1 MQCAYFV
8 KDSCRSCR
16 LLATPYAV
24 QLQQKQQ
31 QLAKVLAPLLPFE
44 LLSPV
49 SGPTEQFRNKAKM
62 VVLGTSEAPVLGI
75 LNHQG
80 QVVDLTDCPLYPTE
94 FVQAFAKIKDFIQLA
109 RLQPYDIQTK
119 KGELKFILL
128 SQSFTSGHWL
138 LRFVMRSQNHVAAI
152 RKHLPALLA
161 AWTELKVCSVN
172 LQPEHKA
179 VLEGAE
185 EIVLTPQ
192 TMLPLLLNDVPLYL
206 QAQSFFQ
213 TNPQLAA
220 KLYQTARDWTSSL
233 AVTRVWDLFC
243 GVGGFA
249 LHLATP
255 HRQVTGIEISAAAIE
270 CASRS
275 ASEMGLQ
282 NLTFQALDAAM
293 FAASQQASP
302 ELLVVNPPRRGL
314 GAALCQTIMQLQPQW
329 LLYSSCNPQS
339 LAADIMLLKGYQ
351 LQRAQLFDFFPHTS
365 HAEVLCLLQRI
376 QSSR

>member
-1 MQCAYFV
+1 
-8 KDSCRSCR
+8 
-16 LLATPYAV
+16 V